1 MHQKRAR
8 GCYTKDAGS
17 ILEVRVRVR
26 SAVPGAGSRPHEGS
40 DTDETYSPNSGGGQ
54 RVHDILLYVPHL
66 LSCSPS
72 LSFPPKLGLKIT
84 SAPGFRQEH
93 DILRDVVHTRAV
105 GGYDHFDPRPAE

>member
-17 ILEVRVRVR
+17 ILELRVWVR
-26 SAVPGAGSRPHEGS
+26 SAVPGAGGHPHEGS
-40 DTDETYSPNSGGGQ
+40 DTNETCSPSNDGGQ
-54 RVHDILLYVPHL
+54 RVHEILLYVSHL
-66 LSCSPS
+66 RSCSPS

-84 SAPGFRQEH
+84 SAPGFWQEH

-105 GGYDHFDPRPAE
+105 GCYDHS